1 MEGICVVPK
10 RESRPHF
17 RTLPGTHC
25 PQICSSKDIENRS
38 IDAIGVCGV
47 SVDASWEVD
56 SMNSRTD
63 TGIILPQ
70 LNVIP
75 CEYTSIPSNG
85 FIKKSFNGPRAG
97 LLLASISSSK
107 PEGGTTDA
115 PGGMAFPH
123 TVRPNEV
130 WESRASTPRQKR
142 DGFNRDESIETYAL
156 KIEELEKAKSELQ
169 KVAAFMGSVMLAGVS
184 KAMRHVEKS
193 RRHLVNSSFSDSFSF
208 PWKHQQYKEHKND
221 GSEKLAS
228 NLAAKGLDYER
239 SLDVRAAVQCFEEA
253 VKMSPNDLLCLCMAA
268 KQWSDLTFYHDV
280 ETERE
285 RQVVNLKA
293 LEYAERA
300 AMLHPNSP
308 GGHMAV
314 CVAKGRLGL
323 FMDNKTKVKLAKEA
337 QEAAQLAI
345 QVGPDND
352 VAHHLMGRWHYEM
365 SKLNV
370 VVRTI
375 VRVMYGTQLS
385 SGSKEEALKS
395 YKKAIELAPGRLIH
409 FVEAGRVLVELG
421 QKDEAKEYL
430 EASLK
435 KEIEDINAWQTRFDA
450 EEMLADINNVPWTR
464 PSIVPPNVPTNI
476 SGTSLTT
483 AALLGVDD
491 IHHRK

>member
-1 MEGICVVPK
+1 MEGIRVVTK
-10 RESRPHF
+10 RKSPPRF
-17 RTLPGTHC
+17 TALSGTYC
-25 PQICSSKDIENRS
+25 AQYGFNTYENS
-38 IDAIGVCGV
+38 IIRYCNGMHRDVHGF
-47 SVDASWEVD
+47 WEVAML
-56 SMNSRTD
+56 SVPCPTD
-63 TGIILPQ
+63 CMVSSGKQYQSLTSEKRQI
-70 LNVIP
+70 
-75 CEYTSIPSNG
+75 YTDLSGKRRP
-85 FIKKSFNGPRAG
+85 
-97 LLLASISSSK
+97 LLLASISSSR
-107 PEGGTTDA
+107 PEEPVTNGRKKVFASDTKVSFRKGHGG
-115 PGGMAFPH
+115 
-123 TVRPNEV
+123 V
-130 WESRASTPRQKR
+130 Q
-142 DGFNRDESIETYAL
+142 TYAL
-156 KIEELEKAKSELQ
+156 NIDELEKAKSELQ
-169 KVAAFMGSVMLAGVS
+169 KVAGFMGSVMLAGIS

-193 RRHLVNSSFSDSFSF
+193 RRTLVNSSFSDSFSF
-208 PWKHQQYKEHKND
+208 PWKENTYRKERQRD

-228 NLAAKGLDYER
+228 NLASKGMDYER

-253 VKMSPNDLLCLCMAA
+253 VKLNPDDLLCLCMAA

-285 RQVVNLKA
+285 RQVVNIKA

-300 AMLHPNSP
+300 AELHPNSP

-345 QVGPDND
+345 EVGPDND

-409 FVEAGRVLVELG
+409 FVEAGRVLAELG
-421 QKDEAKEYL
+421 HKDEARKYL
-430 EASLK
+430 ETSLEK
-435 KEIEDINAWQTRFDA
+435 DIEDINAWQTRFDA
-450 EEMLADINNVPWTR
+450 EELLAQLNNMPWTR
-464 PSIVPPNVPTNI
+464 PPLVPPNVPTNI

-491 IHHRK
+491 IHDQK